1 MATNA
6 IHDVSSL
13 PFTKPSDVSSHVV
26 RETVLSPRFY
36 TTDFAA
42 LDAIDVSSVWDE
54 WDALMREMEAD
65 PNRDHF
71 KRQTSFEG
79 AIEELPDALRA
90 EFTEFL
96 VTAMTSEFSGC
107 ILYAEIARRTKNP
120 QLRRLMRL
128 LARDES
134 RHAGIINDSL
144 KDAGLGIDLGFLT
157 RAKKYHYFSPKFILY
172 GTYLSEKIG
181 YARYITVFRHLQRH
195 PEHKFHPLFDWF
207 GEWCNDEFRHGEAI
221 ALLIRADPSLTRG
234 INRWWIRFFLIAVY
248 TTMYVRDHT
257 RPALHEGLGCDVET
271 FDYDVFRLTSEIS
284 RQCLPLEFDTDSAGF
299 RRGMEAMQRAADR
312 MVAARRRGGIA
323 GRLSRWRGILEV
335 GLAFARLFFQPTRSL
350 ALPDHVRLQPIW

>member
-6 IHDVSSL
+6 IHDRSMK
-13 PFTKPSDVSSHVV
+13 PFATSRDVVEQLTH
-26 RETVLSPRFY
+26 ETVLSPRFY
-36 TTDFAA
+36 TTDFKA
-42 LDAIDVSSVWDE
+42 LDAIDVSPVWQE

-71 KRQTSFEG
+71 KRAASFDG
-79 AIEELPDALRA
+79 AIEALPSALRA

-96 VTAMTSEFSGC
+96 ITAMTSEFSGC
-107 ILYAEIARRTKNP
+107 ILYAEIARRTNNP

-157 RAKKYHYFSPKFILY
+157 KAKKYHHFSPKFILY

-195 PEHKFHPLFDWF
+195 PERKFHPLFDWF
-207 GEWCNDEFRHGEAI
+207 EQWCNDEFRHGEAI

-284 RQCLPLEFDTDSAGF
+284 RQCFPLDYDTDSAGF
-299 RRGMEAMQRAADR
+299 RQGMQAMQKAADR
-312 MVAARRRGGIA
+312 VTAARRKGGLG
-323 GRLSRWRGILEV
+323 GRLSLWRGVIGAGV
-335 GLAFARLFFQPTRSL
+335 AFARLYFQPVRSL
-350 ALPDHVRLQPIW
+350 ILPDRVLLHPIW